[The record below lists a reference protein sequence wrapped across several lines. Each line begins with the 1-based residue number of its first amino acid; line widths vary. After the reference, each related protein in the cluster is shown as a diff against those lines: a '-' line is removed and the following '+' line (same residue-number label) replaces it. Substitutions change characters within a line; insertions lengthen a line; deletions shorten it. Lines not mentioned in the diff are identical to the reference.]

1 MSRVIADI
9 TMSLDGYVSP
19 SSGSVDELQNWVMH
33 QDPVD
38 TEILDRAT
46 AATGA
51 VIMGRRL
58 FDIVDQPGVWNSEMA
73 YGAQPPGPQPFFV
86 VSHSVPDD
94 IRLTRE
100 LGMKVTFVHDLALA
114 VERAQAAAG
123 EGHVVIMGGGD
134 VIGQAV
140 ELDLVDELHLHLA
153 PLILGDGTP
162 LFKQGAMHSYRQ
174 LAVSASVNA
183 VHLVYERDT
192 FTR

>member
-94 IRLTRE
+94 IRLTRGHVHE
-100 LGMKVTFVHDLALA
+100 VATCCTTRPLGPGARRVQFLGLGLASA
-114 VERAQAAAG
+114 WASDRVARPSGDSEGGQWSMRRMPMWIAAA
-123 EGHVVIMGGGD
+123 
-134 VIGQAV
+134 
-140 ELDLVDELHLHLA
+140 
-153 PLILGDGTP
+153 P
-162 LFKQGAMHSYRQ
+162 RQ
-174 LAVSASVNA
+174 
-183 VHLVYERDT
+183 T
-192 FTR
+192 